1 MTSANDI
8 NSKRFEK
15 SAFGYK
21 PDEVDDFLRNLSL
34 DMAQLQRDKDEAEK
48 KLAVLADKIRE
59 YREDEDALKE
69 ALLGAQRQGHQVV
82 EEAQLKAN
90 KIISDANEKAEEI
103 VGETKIQLE
112 KERSVLA
119 NMQKEV
125 SDFKANLLELY
136 KKHLDLITAMP
147 DCEAPDEAPA
157 AAVEEEEIPE
167 QEPAAASAPAA
178 EEKPLVGGYPFSEPV
193 PAGESRYGELKF
205 GQNH

>member
-21 PDEVDDFLRNLSL
+21 PDEVDDFLRDLSL

-69 ALLGAQRQGHQVV
+69 ALLGAQRQGHQVI
-82 EEAQLKAN
+82 EEANLKAN
-90 KIISDANEKAEEI
+90 KIISDANDKAEEI

-112 KERSVLA
+112 KERAVLA

-147 DCEAPDEAPA
+147 DNDVPDEAPA
-157 AAVEEEEIPE
+157 AAAVAEEEIPAE
-167 QEPAAASAPAA
+167 EPASAA
-178 EEKPLVGGYPFSEPV
+178 EEKPLVGGYPFSETAPS
-193 PAGESRYGELKF
+193 GESRYGELKF